1 MVVVWKNKRDAGGRG
16 RRVIVGVAVGV
27 GLVSSVVDIL
37 LFVTFSAMDNLK
49 EGRTNGQIWSLL
61 PSFA

>member
-1 MVVVWKNKRDAGGRG
+1 MVVVWKNKRVAGAG
-16 RRVIVGVAVGV
+16 RRVIGAVAVGV

>member
-1 MVVVWKNKRDAGGRG
+1 MVVVWKNKRVAGAG
-16 RRVIVGVAVGV
+16 RRVIGGVAVGV

-49 EGRTNGQIWSLL
+49 EGKTIGQIWSLL